1 MAMHRNTYLLVSFLA
16 VIAALLIGV
25 NLGKNMFRS
34 SPIRSTDRLS
44 ATPIPTPAP
53 LQLVPYTNAVCGFS
67 FDYPDTFTKM
77 DNASGSAVLIN
88 QASNESITVTCQK
101 NIPRKALP
109 PENIET
115 VILTD
120 ASRSASISA
129 TLYHDTAPIDGTP
142 LDVLIFRNPKNGLDI
157 FLAGS
162 GETLK
167 QIISSLKL
175 LP

>member
-1 MAMHRNTYLLVSFLA
+1 MHRNTYLLVSILA

-25 NLGKNMFRS
+25 NLGKRFFTSPDS
-34 SPIRSTDRLS
+34 SLINRPSIQ
-44 ATPIPTPAP
+44 PTISPSPAP
-53 LQLVPYTNAVCGFS
+53 LISYINAVCGFS
-67 FDYPDTFTKM
+67 FEYPDVFTKM

-109 PENIET
+109 QEFIET
-115 VILTD
+115 VVLTD

-157 FLAGS
+157 FLAGTGVTFS
-162 GETLK
+162 R
-167 QIISSLKL
+167 IIKTITL